1 MSTPPWRDSWTPPP
15 GTFPGCPGN
24 PPKPGSP
31 GVLEVLRVP
40 VRESGC
46 PRPAERPE
54 NRESGC
60 PLRVTG
66 YGFVGH
72 GLRAIPDTRILGRLD
87 TRTSRDSTGY
97 GLSGYG
103 GSVYGSFRGCVKACV
118 RIVDMHCVGIR
129 GGRGRS
135 RVGGWCRG
143 RLLCVGGLSDI
154 RVGCEPKKIRKP
166 GFVTSTPF
174 PPNPPSPEP
183 PSSPFPYD
191 FRRDRFQPLP
201 LLFPGIP

>member
-1 MSTPPWRDSWTPPP
+1 MSWKYSESR
-15 GTFPGCPGN
+15 C
-24 PPKPGSP
+24 GSP
-31 GVLEVLRVP
+31 GVLDRQKDRKTGSPGVLY
-40 VRESGC
+40 G
-46 PRPAERPE
+46 
-54 NRESGC
+54 
-60 PLRVTG
+60 LRVTG
-66 YGFVGH
+66 S
-72 GLRAIPDTRILGRLD
+72 PD
-87 TRTSRDSTGY
+87 TGY
-97 GLSGYG
+97 GRSRTREFSDVWTRGLLGILRETG
-103 GSVYGSFRGCVKACV
+103 CRDMEVLCTGVFRGCVKACV